1 MKMYKNIIMII
12 ITLIFVNRFVD
23 NAYAEEHINFENITI
38 DDGLSQSTVEAMYQD
53 SRGYIWIGTNDG
65 LNRYN
70 GFEIKVYK
78 ADKVIENTIA
88 SNHILSISEDKKR
101 NLWVGTDNG
110 ISKINLDNYSIVNY
124 SYYNDDKRTPYYNIN
139 SILITEDE
147 TIVMGTSNGLY
158 YYNEENDS
166 FKRILENKNI
176 LTSQDIIDIKE
187 DSENNIWI
195 ATDTGINKVD
205 KKNKRIYK
213 YESNKENSSSGYKIN
228 SLMCD
233 NGGNLWIST
242 YENGIKKLNIKTNKI
257 ITYKFDENN
266 KFSIPSNGVRYMI
279 QDKYGTIWIATEKGL
294 SKYIKDDKFI
304 TYTNKSYDNNSLIN
318 DTVYTIIEDSTGLIW
333 VGTYTGISIFD
344 PTEHIKQYKN
354 DPLDKN
360 SLSNNVIHGIYED
373 EEGLL
378 WVGTRDKGVNI
389 INMKENEFNYINEG
403 NSNYDLSSDS
413 IKVITGK
420 GNRVWIGTRN
430 GVNEVDKDTMIVKK
444 YTMENGLVSNNIKSL
459 LLDSKGYLWIGTP
472 DGLNIL
478 NTKTNEIIDI
488 TNTLN
493 EHGISDTYIEDIYED
508 SSGTYWIGN
517 FILGG
522 LIKINPKDESIKVY
536 MTFDTNNKDNEDD
549 INSIRSIIEDEIG
562 NLWIGTS
569 EGLVKFNKTTENF
582 KRYTDKDGLPNNT
595 IYGVL
600 IDNDGNPWMSTNNGI
615 SKFDI
620 KENKFRNLSST
631 DGLQSNEFNGKA
643 YYKTKDGQFL
653 FGGVK
658 GLNAFYPE
666 DVQDSQ
672 YIPKITFDN
681 FEVGGKN
688 YSNIDGLNFNYNDNL
703 FRIKYF
709 IPEYKKNNNVQFY
722 YKLEG
727 YIEDWILVNSNE
739 VIFNK
744 LDPGKY
750 TFKIKARSQN
760 GTIGKESSISFTVN
774 QPLWKT
780 KGAIVLYVGV
790 FLTVI
795 YMQITKVRRLD
806 ALINKRTQEL
816 NKEMQ
821 KNSELLNKV
830 IEAERSKNNYFINL
844 SHELRTPLNVIS
856 SVEQLITNLSKS
868 EKGITKEKLEYY
880 MDVMKKN
887 ITRLLNLINNIID
900 TTKVE
905 NGKYKITL
913 QEQDIVYIVEETALT
928 LKDAIESLGI
938 NFIID
943 TDVEEKIITCD
954 KYEIERCI
962 VNLLSNASKF
972 TPKDGTI
979 KVDIKDLGKRV
990 MISIE
995 DTGIGIDKK
1004 YHETIF
1010 NRFNQILDE
1019 NTEVKGGSGLGLTIT
1034 KHIIDLHNGEI
1045 YVESE
1050 KDKGTKFIIIL
1061 PEK

>member
-1 MKMYKNIIMII
+1 M
-12 ITLIFVNRFVD
+12 
-23 NAYAEEHINFENITI
+23 
-38 DDGLSQSTVEAMYQD
+38 
-53 SRGYIWIGTNDG
+53 
-65 LNRYN
+65 
-70 GFEIKVYK
+70 
-78 ADKVIENTIA
+78 
-88 SNHILSISEDKKR
+88 
-101 NLWVGTDNG
+101 
-110 ISKINLDNYSIVNY
+110 
-124 SYYNDDKRTPYYNIN
+124 
-139 SILITEDE
+139 
-147 TIVMGTSNGLY
+147 Y

-166 FKRILENKNI
+166 FKRILEDKNI
-176 LTSQDIIDIKE
+176 LTSQEIIDIKE
-187 DSENNIWI
+187 DTENNVWI
-195 ATDTGINKVD
+195 ATDNGLNKVD

-213 YESNKENSSSGYKIN
+213 YESNQGNSANGYKIN
-228 SLMCD
+228 AIMCD
-233 NGGNLWIST
+233 NKGNLWIST
-242 YENGIKKLNIKTNKI
+242 YESGINKLNIKTNKSV
-257 ITYKFDENN
+257 TYKFDENN
-266 KFSIPSNGVRYMI
+266 KFSIPSNGIRDMI
-279 QDKYGTIWIATEKGL
+279 QDKDGNVWISTEKGL

-304 TYTNKSYDNNSLIN
+304 TYTNKSYDNNSLVN
-318 DTVYTIIEDSTGLIW
+318 DTVYTVMEDSTGLIW

-378 WVGTRDKGVNI
+378 WIGTRDKGVNI
-389 INMKENEFNYINEG
+389 INMEKNEFNHINEG
-403 NSNYDLSSDS
+403 KSDYDLSNDS
-413 IKVITGK
+413 VKVITGK
-420 GNRVWIGTRN
+420 DNKVWIGTRN
-430 GVNEVDKDTMIVKK
+430 GVNEVDKSTMIVKK

-478 NTKTNEIIDI
+478 NTRTNEILDI
-488 TNTLN
+488 TNILN
-493 EHGISDTYIEDIYED
+493 ENGISDTYIEDIYED

-522 LIKINPKDESIKVY
+522 LIRINPKDGNIKVY
-536 MTFDTNNKDNEDD
+536 MTFDTNNENNEED
-549 INSIRSIIEDEIG
+549 INSIRSITEDGIG

-569 EGLVKFNKTTENF
+569 EGLVKFDKASENF

-620 KENKFRNLSST
+620 KENKFRNLSSI

-666 DVQDSQ
+666 EIQDSK

-688 YSNIDGLNFNYNDNL
+688 YNNIDGLSFNYNDNL

-709 IPEYKKNNNVQFY
+709 IPEYKNNNNMKFY

-727 YIEDWILVNSNE
+727 FMEDWILVNGNE

-760 GTIGKESSISFTVN
+760 GTIGEERSISFTVK

-780 KGAIVLYVGV
+780 KEAIVLYIGI
-790 FLTVI
+790 FLTMI
-795 YMQITKVRRLD
+795 YMQVTKVRRLD
-806 ALINKRTQEL
+806 VLVQKRTQEL
-816 NKEMQ
+816 NKEMK
-821 KNSELLNKV
+821 KNSELLNKI

-868 EKGITKEKLEYY
+868 EKGLDKEKLEYY
-880 MDVMKKN
+880 MDVMRKN
-887 ITRLLNLINNIID
+887 TTRLLNLINNIID

-913 QEQDIVYIVEETALT
+913 QEQDIVYIVEETALG
-928 LKDAIESLGI
+928 LKDAIESLDI

-943 TDVEEKIITCD
+943 TDVEEKIIRCD

-979 KVDIKDLGKRV
+979 KVDIKDLDDRV

-1010 NRFNQILDE
+1010 DRFNQIVDE
-1019 NTEVKGGSGLGLTIT
+1019 NNEVKGGSGLGLTIT

-1045 YVESE
+1045 YVESA

-1061 PEK
+1061 PE